1 LSAGGL
7 LRLATPADV
16 PALGALIDV
25 SVRGLSTGFYTD
37 SQIESALKNV
47 FGPDTHLIAD
57 GTYYVIEAGGL
68 LAAGGWGRR
77 QTLYGG
83 DQARAADDPP
93 LDPATEPA
101 RIRAFYVHPDHA
113 RRGLARRLFER
124 CATGAAGAG
133 FRSLELMATLPGE
146 RLYEALGFAAVERTA
161 AVLPDGEALPLVR
174 MIRAV

>member
-1 LSAGGL
+1 VTGP

-16 PALGALIDV
+16 PALRALIDV
-25 SVRGLSTGFYTD
+25 SVRGLSAGFYTD
-37 SQIESALKNV
+37 SQIGSALKYV

-68 LAAGGWGRR
+68 VAAGGWGRR
-77 QTLYGG
+77 RTLYGG
-83 DQARAADDPP
+83 DQTRGADDPF

-124 CATGAAGAG
+124 CATDAAGAG

-146 RLYEALGFAAVERTA
+146 PLYQALGFTAVERMA
-161 AVLPDGEALPLVR
+161 AVLPDGETLPLVR
-174 MIRAV
+174 MTRPV